1 LTSSDVDPYWCLPP
15 EAVVD
20 GVRPARSV
28 DNSGMSTSGR
38 PPAGPNGGAGRDV
51 SYRGCVTTPPRPT
64 RPGLRSGAVLLPAL
78 LSGLLTAL
86 AFPTQDVWWTAPL
99 GVALLS
105 AATFG
110 ARPRLAALGGLAHG
124 LGFFLPTLSWTGIY
138 VGNLPWVALSTL
150 EALYTAAMCLV
161 VAWIQRP
168 LLATR
173 LRPLAYAAVP
183 LGWVLQEAARGATPF
198 GGFPWVRLAFS
209 QADSPLAPFARFGGA
224 PGLTFA
230 VAALG
235 VLVHVACRAL
245 AVTSVRRLRRVHGPA
260 GTGPGRVLA
269 GGLVVLGLAPLV
281 LALAMK
287 PPTDGRPVSVLFV
300 QGNVPRAGLDFNA
313 ERRKVLDNHVQGT
326 VAAAGRA
333 ATPPSLVVW
342 PENSS
347 DIDPFDNPDAAAD
360 IRLAVET
367 IKAPILLGA
376 VLDGPAPYV
385 SNASL
390 FYTPGG
396 GEPGRYVKQHPVPFA
411 EYIPY
416 RSFFRNFSDKV
427 DLVARDFTKGD
438 RPGAFEVPV
447 KGQAPYWVVP
457 TICFEVAYDGLMRDS
472 TLQPGREASILA
484 VQTNNATFGYTAE
497 SEQQFAISRIR
508 AIEHGRSVVHV
519 STVGVSGFINPDGT
533 YVDKTSLFTPA
544 ARFGSPVVRT
554 EVTVADRLGQ
564 LPEYAAGLAA
574 LLLLAAGRWSRRR
587 TARVEAAADPTGS
600 AETRREGVVV

>member
-1 LTSSDVDPYWCLPP
+1 
-15 EAVVD
+15 
-20 GVRPARSV
+20 
-28 DNSGMSTSGR
+28 M
-38 PPAGPNGGAGRDV
+38 
-51 SYRGCVTTPPRPT
+51 SYRGCVTTPSRPP

-78 LSGLLTAL
+78 VSGLLTAL
-86 AFPTQDVWWTAPL
+86 AFPTQDIWWTAPL

-138 VGNLPWVALSTL
+138 VGALPWVALAVL
-150 EALYTAAMCLV
+150 ESLYVAAMCLV
-161 VAWIQRP
+161 VAWLQRP

-183 LGWVLQEAARGATPF
+183 LGWVLQEDARGATPF

-230 VAALG
+230 VACLG
-235 VLVHVACRAL
+235 VLVHVAFRAAARG
-245 AVTSVRRLRRVHGPA
+245 AVGRLRRVPA
-260 GTGPGRVLA
+260 TTLPAAPRVLA
-269 GGLVVLGLAPLV
+269 PVLVVLALAPLV
-281 LALAMK
+281 LAVTTT
-287 PPTDGRPVSVLFV
+287 PPTGGRKVSVLFV
-300 QGNVPRAGLDFNA
+300 QGNVPKAGLDFNA

-326 VAAAGRA
+326 LAAAARNGA
-333 ATPPSLVVW
+333 PPTLVVW

-347 DIDPFDNPDAAAD
+347 DIDPFDNLDAAAD

-376 VLDGPAPYV
+376 VLDGPAPFV

-390 FYTPGG
+390 LYTPGG

-411 EYIPY
+411 EYIPF

-427 DLVARDFTKGD
+427 DLVARDFTRGD
-438 RPGAFEVPV
+438 RPGGFEVPV
-447 KGQAPYWVVP
+447 AGQDPYWVIP

-472 TLQPGREASILA
+472 TLQPGRGASILA

-544 ARFGSPVVRT
+544 ARYGSPVVRT
-554 EVTVADRLGQ
+554 EVTVADRLGN
-564 LPEYAAGLAA
+564 LPEYVAGLAA
-574 LLLLAAGRWSRRR
+574 VLLLAVGQWSRRR
-587 TARVEAAADPTGS
+587 TARVEAAATGPTGP
-600 AETRREGVVV
+600 AKTRREGVVV

>member
-1 LTSSDVDPYWCLPP
+1 
-15 EAVVD
+15 
-20 GVRPARSV
+20 
-28 DNSGMSTSGR
+28 M
-38 PPAGPNGGAGRDV
+38 
-51 SYRGCVTTPPRPT
+51 SYRGCVTTPSRPP

-78 LSGLLTAL
+78 VSGLLTAL

-138 VGNLPWVALSTL
+138 VGALPWVALAVL
-150 EALYTAAMCLV
+150 ESLYVAAMCLV
-161 VAWIQRP
+161 VAWLQRP

-173 LRPLAYAAVP
+173 LRPLVYAAVP
-183 LGWVLQEAARGATPF
+183 FGWVLQEAARGATPF

-230 VAALG
+230 VACLG
-235 VLVHVACRAL
+235 VLVHVACRAVARG
-245 AVTSVRRLRRVHGPA
+245 AVGRLRRVPA
-260 GTGPGRVLA
+260 QPSSAAPRVVA
-269 GGLVVLGLAPLV
+269 PVLVVLALAPLV
-281 LALAMK
+281 LAVTTT
-287 PPTDGRPVSVLFV
+287 PPTDGRKVSVLFV
-300 QGNVPRAGLDFNA
+300 QGNVPKAGLDFNA

-326 VAAAGRA
+326 LGAVATGHPA
-333 ATPPSLVVW
+333 PSLVVW

-347 DIDPFDNPDAAAD
+347 DIDPFENADAAAD
-360 IRLAVET
+360 IRLAVGT
-367 IKAPILLGA
+367 VKAPILVGA
-376 VLDGPAPYV
+376 VLDGPAPYI

-390 FYTPGG
+390 FYRPG
-396 GEPGRYVKQHPVPFA
+396 ETDPQRYVKQHPVPFA

-416 RSFFRNFSDKV
+416 RDFFRTFSDKV
-427 DLVARDFTKGD
+427 DLVTRDFTKGD
-438 RPGAFEVPV
+438 GAGGFEVPV
-447 KGQAPYWVVP
+447 AGERPYWIIP

-472 TLQPGREASILA
+472 TLQPGRGASILA

-533 YVDKTSLFTPA
+533 SVDKTTLFSAA
-544 ARFGSPVVRT
+544 ARYGSPVVRT
-554 EVTVADRLGQ
+554 EVTVSDRLGP
-564 LPEYAAGLAA
+564 LPEYAAGLAFVT
-574 LLLLAAGRWSRRR
+574 LLALGLCLRRR
-587 TARVEAAADPTGS
+587 TARVDRATDGPTAPAQPRRDP
-600 AETRREGVVV
+600 VVV